1 MLENETFKEKLDRVQ
16 NEVKSYMRFK
26 KTMEKLRN
34 ISNDV
39 HTKQTMEIM
48 EEISKPQ
55 SYVVVSSG
63 MLKELKRLNY
73 IESNKKVFI
82 DFKRVKRK

>member
-34 ISNDV
+34 ISNDI
-39 HTKQTMEIM
+39 HAKQTMEIM